1 MKIGETGVGKFIWL
15 YCFINYLQ
23 RILIEENNKYYLFN
37 EKKLQ
42 EEYKQKTGKKVF
54 ASCR

>member
-23 RILIEENNKYYLFN
+23 RIQIEENNKYYLFN
-37 EKKLQ
+37 VKKLQ
-42 EEYKQKTGKKVF
+42 EKYKQKTGEKRIGKL
-54 ASCR
+54 

>member
-1 MKIGETGVGKFIWL
+1 MALLL
-15 YCFINYLQ
+15 YKLLQ

-42 EEYKQKTGKKVF
+42 EEYKQKTGEKSICKV
-54 ASCR
+54 